1 MVIIIIN
8 LIGLLYLTTIMFLG
22 KKFLNLFTKNETDR
36 KCFMLVEIIN
46 ISCITLYAIYM
57 TVTLEL
63 KHCGFHENCYGEF
76 TDGYLHSSIINYQTY
91 DTCEHELNSD
101 IEKITENNYHLID
114 DCSDTLHGCCKLFV
128 GCNTAFEYNMT
139 YSEYQNHYLL
149 KENVGMI
156 NTYIEKIDEYG
167 SNCPEFRDIF
177 DKKIINERNKFIM
190 IYINNTIIISFI
202 LILFL
207 IKRCFVKEEN
217 EFSEVSTLE
226 TGSV

>member
-1 MVIIIIN
+1 MEIIAIN
-8 LIGLLYLTTIMFLG
+8 LIGLIYLVIIMFLVE
-22 KKFLNLFTKNETDR
+22 KCLNLLTKNETDR
-36 KCFMLVEIIN
+36 KCFMIVEIIN

-63 KHCGFHENCYGEF
+63 KHCEFHENCYGEF
-76 TDGYLHSSIINYQTY
+76 TDVYLHSSIINYQTY
-91 DTCEHELNSD
+91 DTCSHELNSG
-101 IEKITENNYHLID
+101 IENILENNDHLND
-114 DCSDTLHGCCKLFV
+114 ECSDTLHGCCKLFV
-128 GCNTAFEYNMT
+128 GCNTAFENNMT

-167 SNCPEFRDIF
+167 SNCPEFQDIF
-177 DKKIINERNKFIM
+177 EKKIIKERNNFIM
-190 IYINNTIIISFI
+190 IYIHNTIIIGFI

-226 TGSV
+226 SGSV

>member
-8 LIGLLYLTTIMFLG
+8 LIGLVYLTTIMVLG
-22 KKFLNLFTKNETDR
+22 KKCLNLFTKNENDR
-36 KCFMLVEIIN
+36 KCFMLVEFIN

-63 KHCGFHENCYGEF
+63 KHCEFHENCYGEF
-76 TDGYLHSSIINYQTY
+76 TGVYLHSSIIKYQTY
-91 DTCEHELNSD
+91 DTCSHELNSD
-101 IEKITENNYHLID
+101 IEKITENNYHQND

-128 GCNTAFEYNMT
+128 GCNTAFEYNMN
-139 YSEYQNHYLL
+139 YSEYQNHYLMN
-149 KENVGMI
+149 ENVGMI

-167 SNCPEFRDIF
+167 SNCPEFHDIF
-177 DKKIINERNKFIM
+177 DKKIINERNKIIM
-190 IYINNTIIISFI
+190 IYIHNTIIISFI

-207 IKRCFVKEEN
+207 IKRCFEKEEN

>member
-1 MVIIIIN
+1 MIIIIIN
-8 LIGLLYLTTIMFLG
+8 LIGLVYLSAIMFLG
-22 KKFLNLFTKNETDR
+22 KKCLNIFTKNETDR

-57 TVTLEL
+57 AVTLEL
-63 KHCGFHENCYGEF
+63 KHCEFHENCYGEF
-76 TDGYLHSSIINYQTY
+76 TDVYLHSSIINYQTY
-91 DTCEHELNSD
+91 DTCSHELNID
-101 IEKITENNYHLID
+101 IEKFTENNYHLID

-139 YSEYQNHYLL
+139 YSAYQNNYLL
-149 KENVGMI
+149 RENTGMI

-167 SNCPEFRDIF
+167 SNCPEFSDIF
-177 DKKIINERNKFIM
+177 DHKLTREEQKFM
-190 IYINNTIIISFI
+190 NIYIYNTIIISFI
-202 LILFL
+202 LKLFL
-207 IKRCFVKEEN
+207 IKICFVKEEN